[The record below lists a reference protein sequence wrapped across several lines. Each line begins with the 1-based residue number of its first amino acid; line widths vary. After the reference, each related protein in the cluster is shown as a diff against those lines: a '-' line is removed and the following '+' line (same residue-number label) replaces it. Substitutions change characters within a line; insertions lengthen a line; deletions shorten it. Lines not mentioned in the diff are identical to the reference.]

1 MSKIQDSFFGGAE
14 KKAGRKQRKELAKAR
29 AAVEAAAEE
38 ARTGATTL
46 FGGAQE
52 AQRLGFQ
59 GALDIFGQSVPEQA
73 RLFGA
78 GNVGAQEQL
87 IAGLPQIQRALLGQT
102 VDFSQFQP
110 TTLTPNLAFT
120 QQTLPQSPTIAELLA
135 PPQPAPVPQAPPFR
149 GFR

>member
-1 MSKIQDSFFGGAE
+1 M
-14 KKAGRKQRKELAKAR
+14 
-29 AAVEAAAEE
+29 
-38 ARTGATTL
+38 
-46 FGGAQE
+46 
-52 AQRLGFQ
+52 GFQ

-87 IAGLPQIQRALLGQT
+87 IAGLPQIQRALLGQQ

-135 PPQPAPVPQAPPFR
+135 PPAPAPVTPLPPFR

>member
-1 MSKIQDSFFGGAE
+1 MSKIKDSFFGGAE

-87 IAGLPQIQRALLGQT
+87 IAGLPQIQRALLGQQ

-135 PPQPAPVPQAPPFR
+135 PPAQPAVTPLPPFR

>member
-1 MSKIQDSFFGGAE
+1 MSKIKSSFFGGAE
-14 KKAGRKQRKELAKAR
+14 KEAGRKQRKELAKGR
-29 AAVEAAAEE
+29 AAVEAGAEE

-87 IAGLPQIQRALLGQT
+87 ISGLPQIQRALLGQT

>member
-14 KKAGRKQRKELAKAR
+14 KKAGRKQRKELAKGR
-29 AAVEAAAEE
+29 RAVEAGAEE

-87 IAGLPQIQRALLGQT
+87 IAGLPRIQRALLGQQ